1 MRRRTAR
8 WRPARMWRGSSPV
21 RARAA
26 AVAALLLCATAAL
39 PTGPALAAGTPG
51 PYAFAPDARPV
62 SGGASTAD
70 AGALTPGA
78 TYKSS
83 LPGAGET
90 HYRIDLD
97 DTSDAYVSVTAV
109 PAAGSTIHAG
119 DGIKVSVRDAQGHSC
134 SQDTETFGVVRSPRP
149 IAAWGMREIS
159 ADRPR
164 CETAGAYDVT
174 VERVTTA
181 ESVPDTWDLELFAAT
196 EPPLK
201 QAGETSAPETWDS
214 ATPDPLTGDGER
226 RKGGAGFA
234 SAVPVGEGAWTS
246 DIRPGRTLFYKVP
259 LDWGRQLHA
268 TAGVGPADGGDGYAV
283 GALNLALYN
292 PVRGFVDDASANYDG
307 SEKVAELDPLPPVA
321 YENRYAGPDRL
332 GAMRFA
338 GSYYLVVHLSA
349 AVAERY
355 GDGPFE
361 LTLRVQEGGAAQA
374 GPGYAGESEPGDVFQ
389 LSAGDREAAAAD
401 EAGNGAGG
409 IENAALTAL
418 AVGGIGAGTLVL
430 VVLGVWAVVARRRG
444 GAL

>member
-1 MRRRTAR
+1 
-8 WRPARMWRGSSPV
+8 MWRGSSPAH
-21 RARAA
+21 ARAA
-26 AVAALLLCATAAL
+26 AVVALLCATAAL
-39 PTGPALAAGTPG
+39 PVGPALAAGTPT
-51 PYAFAPDARPV
+51 PYTFAPDARPV

-70 AGALTPGA
+70 AGPLTPGV

-90 HYRIDLD
+90 HYRVELD
-97 DTSDAYVSVTAV
+97 GTSDAYVSVTAV
-109 PAAGSTIHAG
+109 PASGSAIHAG
-119 DGIKVSVRDAQGHSC
+119 DGIKVSLRDAEGRSC

-149 IAAWGMREIS
+149 IAVWGMREIS
-159 ADRPR
+159 AGRPH
-164 CETAGAYDVT
+164 CDEAGAYDVI

-196 EPPLK
+196 EPPRE
-201 QAGETSAPETWDS
+201 QAGGTSAPETWDS
-214 ATPDPLTGDGER
+214 ASPDPLTGDGER
-226 RKGGAGFA
+226 REGGPGFA
-234 SAVPVGEGAWTS
+234 SAVPVGEGNWTS
-246 DIRPGRTLFYKVP
+246 VIEPGRTLFYKVP

-268 TAGVGPADGGDGYAV
+268 TAELGAADGGDGYAV

-292 PVRGFVDDASANYDG
+292 PVRGFVDDASASYNG
-307 SEKVAELDPLPPVA
+307 REKAAELDPLPPVV

-361 LTLRVQEGGAAQA
+361 LTLRVRESGEAKS
-374 GPGYAGESEPGDVFQ
+374 GPGYAGESVPGDVFQ

-401 EAGNGAGG
+401 GAGSGAGG
-409 IENAALTAL
+409 IESAAMTVL
-418 AVGGIGAGTLVL
+418 AVSGIGAGTLVL
-430 VVLGVWAVVARRRG
+430 VVLGVWTVVARRRG